1 MGMINDI
8 NKNNETRLR
17 NDISNIQKSLTRI
30 NLRIAAIPETT
41 QVEEIKQEMT
51 RYLDLLQN
59 GKVIN

>member
-8 NKNNETRLR
+8 NKNNETQLR

-51 RYLDLLQN
+51 RYLDLL
-59 GKVIN
+59 